1 MEISAV
7 IPRRGARRH
16 FASPQIKNAESDP
29 PRGSDAVIVSWLVR
43 KCRLGRSKAI
53 SANRRKSGAPG
64 ATLAMEAIR
73 GAAMLMIIA
82 TVITV
87 IAVAGLLRLC
97 ELRTDEKEER
107 GYWPQDGA
115 AKQSST
121 HVL

>member
-1 MEISAV
+1 
-7 IPRRGARRH
+7 
-16 FASPQIKNAESDP
+16 
-29 PRGSDAVIVSWLVR
+29 
-43 KCRLGRSKAI
+43 
-53 SANRRKSGAPG
+53 
-64 ATLAMEAIR
+64 
-73 GAAMLMIIA
+73 MLMIIA